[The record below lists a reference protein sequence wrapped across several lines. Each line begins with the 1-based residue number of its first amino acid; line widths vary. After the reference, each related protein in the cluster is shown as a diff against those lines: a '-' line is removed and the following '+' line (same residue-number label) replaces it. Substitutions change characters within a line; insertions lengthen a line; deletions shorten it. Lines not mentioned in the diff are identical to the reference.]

1 MVRETQSKEKGDGE
15 HWRDGGLEGRS
26 QKIPPL
32 PSLNTLVFDHE
43 ALKQSGSCGGSM
55 TAVKKGP
62 SFQEGVSGGF
72 RKAILQT
79 PQGIQLFRGDPGPRE
94 RESSPQEHRGLP
106 GASIRATLPM
116 DAEKWKLW
124 LVPFPTTLLR
134 HNIIHLGPS

>member
-1 MVRETQSKEKGDGE
+1 MGNTGEMGVWKGE
-15 HWRDGGLEGRS
+15 S

-43 ALKQSGSCGGSM
+43 ALKQSVSCGGSV

-79 PQGIQLFRGDPGPRE
+79 PRRSGCSE
-94 RESSPQEHRGLP
+94 V
-106 GASIRATLPM
+106 T
-116 DAEKWKLW
+116 
-124 LVPFPTTLLR
+124 LVPERGKALLR
-134 HNIIHLGPS
+134 STGDCQGPV